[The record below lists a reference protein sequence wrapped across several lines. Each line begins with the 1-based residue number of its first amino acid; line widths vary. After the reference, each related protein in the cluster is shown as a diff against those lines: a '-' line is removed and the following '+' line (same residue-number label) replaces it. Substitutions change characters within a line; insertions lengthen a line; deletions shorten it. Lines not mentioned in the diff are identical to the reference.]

1 MVLVAD
7 YKIIAN
13 GTLEQCMYYSNS
25 MAFTERKKY
34 NDIWIQ
40 QENDILP
47 FPTKIAILKQ
57 NGKEQQFSIATNKR
71 G

>member
-1 MVLVAD
+1 
-7 YKIIAN
+7 
-13 GTLEQCMYYSNS
+13 MYYSNS

-40 QENDILP
+40 QEDDILP